1 MLPTGGKKTVP
12 VIDNNPRFLVS
23 PPSKYLSRVFETFP
37 NLSNCAWNERVK
49 ERRGSRRTT
58 CARVL
63 HYFHLR
69 HRASCHGVTS
79 LPLPHLFFLFS
90 FSSGIVLVVARARHR
105 IESPLGVNVISEGIN
120 YVGTRKIAISR
131 MLGRSL
137 LLRPSPSRP
146 YTTPSQPVPFHPRG
160 IAFARVVSRRYF
172 GIGWWWVARCF
183 NHRFHDDPGTPS
195 DSRGPA
201 PGFNTSRPV
210 HGSPRC
216 YLSGPTTVIFFPHAR
231 RRFAA
236 RKRSFETAKSPPAG
250 CSNQRPTISFFLSPS
265 PPPFAFR
272 VASRRID
279 PRITK
284 KRVYNLCMELLI
296 DSPHRFNDRFT
307 RYKEFLSRSSPRFL
321 AVY

>member
-1 MLPTGGKKTVP
+1 MK
-12 VIDNNPRFLVS
+12 NNVRACS
-23 PPSKYLSRVFETFP
+23 P
-37 NLSNCAWNERVK
+37 
-49 ERRGSRRTT
+49 
-58 CARVL
+58 
-63 HYFHLR
+63 
-69 HRASCHGVTS
+69 
-79 LPLPHLFFLFS
+79 LFS
-90 FSSGIVLVVARARHR
+90 FTTSGLVSRCDVAPSPPPFFSFFFLVGDRPCCCTRAPPNR
-105 IESPLGVNVISEGIN
+105 ITARGKRNFRIN

-265 PPPFAFR
+265 PSPFAFR